1 MGGKNLQRPK
11 QGRAAVKNPAV
22 AALLLAFG
30 CGVGACMV
38 LLALGAFLLT
48 HTGLPLAA
56 VRPMA
61 CMAAAIGVAVSALT
75 LASHLKQKLLLC
87 GLGCGTFYTV
97 CLMAATLAANG
108 ELDWQGANAML
119 PLALLLGGLLGG
131 ALAALRGS
139 H

>member
-11 QGRAAVKNPAV
+11 QGRAAAKNPAV
-22 AALLLAFG
+22 MAVLLAFG

-61 CMAAAIGVAVSALT
+61 IGAAVSARV
-75 LASHLKQKLLLC
+75 LAGRLKQKLLLC
-87 GLGCGTFYTV
+87 GLGCGAFYTV
-97 CLMAATLAANG
+97 CLMAATLAASG

-119 PLALLLGGLLGG
+119 PMALLLGGLLGG
-131 ALAALRGS
+131 ALSALRGS
-139 H
+139 R

>member
-11 QGRAAVKNPAV
+11 QGRAAAKNPAV
-22 AALLLAFG
+22 MAVLLAFG

-48 HTGLPLAA
+48 HTVCRWRRCAQWHVWRRQSVRRYRPVLAG
-56 VRPMA
+56 R
-61 CMAAAIGVAVSALT
+61 
-75 LASHLKQKLLLC
+75 LKQKLLLC
-87 GLGCGTFYTV
+87 GLGCGAFYTV
-97 CLMAATLAANG
+97 CLMAATLAASG

-119 PLALLLGGLLGG
+119 PMALLLGGLLGG

-139 H
+139 R

>member
-11 QGRAAVKNPAV
+11 QGRAAAKNPAV
-22 AALLLAFG
+22 MAVLLAFG

-61 CMAAAIGVAVSALT
+61 CMAAAIGGQAETEA
-75 LASHLKQKLLLC
+75 
-87 GLGCGTFYTV
+87 
-97 CLMAATLAANG
+97 
-108 ELDWQGANAML
+108 
-119 PLALLLGGLLGG
+119 
-131 ALAALRGS
+131 AALRSGLWCVLYGLPDGGDIGS
-139 H
+139 QR

>member
-11 QGRAAVKNPAV
+11 QGRAAAKNPAV
-22 AALLLAFG
+22 MAVLLAFG
-30 CGVGACMV
+30 CGV
-38 LLALGAFLLT
+38 GAFLLT

-61 CMAAAIGVAVSALT
+61 CMAAAIGAAVSARV
-75 LASHLKQKLLLC
+75 LAGRLKQKLLLC
-87 GLGCGTFYTV
+87 GLGCGAFYAV
-97 CLMAATLAANG
+97 CLMAATLAASG

-119 PLALLLGGLLGG
+119 PMALLLGGLLGG

-139 H
+139 R